1 MRVVDFTHVIRREMP
16 VYPGTPQPRL
26 EPAGTYARDGF
37 RATQLTI
44 DSHTGTHMDAPAH
57 LFPAGATL
65 DALPPEC
72 FLGMALVVSC
82 AGAGEGSVLHM
93 DRLAPVRD
101 AADRA
106 EFLLFS
112 TGWDRFW
119 GRKAY
124 FGAYPVLGEDV
135 VDYLTAS
142 GKRGVGVDTLGV
154 DPIRDEALP
163 IHRRLLDSGMVI
175 IENLTNLAAAG
186 TETFTF
192 CALPLHYENADGA
205 PVRAV
210 GLWL

>member
-1 MRVVDFTHVIRREMP
+1 M
-16 VYPGTPQPRL
+16 
-26 EPAGTYARDGF
+26 
-37 RATQLTI
+37 
-44 DSHTGTHMDAPAH
+44 
-57 LFPAGATL
+57 
-65 DALPPEC
+65 
-72 FLGMALVVSC
+72 
-82 AGAGEGSVLHM
+82 
-93 DRLAPVRD
+93 
-101 AADRA
+101 
-106 EFLLFS
+106 
-112 TGWDRFW
+112 
-119 GRKAY
+119 
-124 FGAYPVLGEDV
+124 
-135 VDYLTAS
+135 VDYLIAS

>member
-1 MRVVDFTHVIRREMP
+1 MWTHAGGGF
-16 VYPGTPQPRL
+16 YPCD
-26 EPAGTYARDGF
+26 PAGDARLS
-37 RATQLTI
+37 RA
-44 DSHTGTHMDAPAH
+44 
-57 LFPAGATL
+57 
-65 DALPPEC
+65 E
-72 FLGMALVVSC
+72 LVVF
-82 AGAGEGSVLHM
+82 AAPTM

-119 GRKAY
+119 GREAY
-124 FGAYPVLGEDV
+124 FGDYPVLGEDV
-135 VDYLTAS
+135 VDYLIAS

>member
-1 MRVVDFTHVIRREMP
+1 
-16 VYPGTPQPRL
+16 
-26 EPAGTYARDGF
+26 
-37 RATQLTI
+37 
-44 DSHTGTHMDAPAH
+44 
-57 LFPAGATL
+57 
-65 DALPPEC
+65 
-72 FLGMALVVSC
+72 
-82 AGAGEGSVLHM
+82 M